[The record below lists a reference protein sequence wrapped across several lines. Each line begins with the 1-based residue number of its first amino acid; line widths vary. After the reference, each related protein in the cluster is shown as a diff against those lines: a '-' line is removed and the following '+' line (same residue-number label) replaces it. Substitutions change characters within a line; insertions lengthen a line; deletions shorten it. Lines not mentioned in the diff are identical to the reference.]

1 MSDIV
6 ATRGRTSSSRLAYVA
21 ISFALAAAVV
31 WVLAG
36 VVDDALYTVTGAL
49 GVVAF
54 GLGTKARR
62 DARREGSRGR
72 AALAAM
78 ILGGLLGGAV
88 IVASAVYGISHLVS

>member
-1 MSDIV
+1 MSDIA
-6 ATRGRTSSSRLAYVA
+6 ATRGRTSSSRLTYAA

-49 GVVAF
+49 GIIAF
-54 GLGTKARR
+54 GLGTMARR
-62 DARREGSRGR
+62 DARRAGSRGR

-88 IVASAVYGISHLVS
+88 IVATIAWGISHLV